1 MNNTVNP
8 VAIMRGVGEL
18 FLNSMKFANNV
29 NRSYSGEFADEGG
42 KVGWTVNA
50 RLPQRYRVNKGQAL
64 VIQPI
69 NDNIV
74 PITITDQAHVGLE
87 FSMASL
93 KLEIEDYQK
102 RYIAPAVEALVNQ
115 LDFDGLQRMYQEVW
129 NTVGT
134 PGVVPG
140 STGTLPQAAMNTYL
154 NANTKLTA
162 IGIPIAGRIAILSP
176 AMHAS
181 LMSGVAGLF
190 SPAAQIAA
198 NFRTGQ
204 FAGAALGVEEWYMDQ
219 NLAVHTVGA
228 LGGTPLVNGANQ
240 TGSTVSIDGGTAS
253 ITGYL
258 KKGDVI
264 QFAGVYAVNSMNYQS
279 TGVLQDFVVQA
290 DVDTN
295 GSGQASVNIKPSIIT
310 SGTNQTVTAAP
321 ADNAAVTVFGHASAY
336 ANLPSP
342 QGLIYNPDA
351 FALVMVDLEMPG
363 GVWAAERI
371 RNKALGIAVRF
382 IKDYNVMTD
391 QSPARVDILYGWK
404 AVRPEMAVRIAS

>member
-1 MNNTVNP
+1 
-8 VAIMRGVGEL
+8 MRGVGEL

-29 NRSYSGEFADEGG
+29 NRSYSSEFADEGG
-42 KVGWTVNA
+42 KIGWTVNA

-64 VIQPI
+64 VIQPV

-74 PITITDQAHVGLE
+74 PITITDQAHIGLE

-93 KLEIEDYQK
+93 KLEIEDYKK

-129 NTVGT
+129 NVVGV

-140 STGTLPQAAMNTYL
+140 STGTAQDVMRTYL
-154 NANTKLTA
+154 AANTKLTA
-162 IGIPIAGRIAILSP
+162 QGIPISGRIAILSP

-181 LMSGVAGLF
+181 LVAALSSLF
-190 SPAAQIAA
+190 TPAAQIAA

-204 FAGAALGVEEWYMDQ
+204 FAGNALGVEEWYMDQ
-219 NLAVHTVGA
+219 NLATHTVGA
-228 LGGTPLVNGANQ
+228 LGGVPVVAGADQ
-240 TGSTVSIDGGTAS
+240 TGSAIAISGASNS
-253 ITGYL
+253 ITGYW

-264 QFAGVYAVNSMNYQS
+264 QFAGVYAINSMNYQS
-279 TGVLQDFVVQA
+279 TGTLQDFVVQA
-290 DVDTN
+290 DVDT
-295 GSGQASVNIKPSIIT
+295 SGTGTATVNIKPSIIT
-310 SGTNQTVTAAP
+310 SGTQQTVSASP
-321 ADNAAVTVFGHASAY
+321 ANLAAVTTFGHASSY
-336 ANLPSP
+336 ANLASP

-382 IKDYNVMTD
+382 IKDYSVMTD

>member
-1 MNNTVNP
+1 
-8 VAIMRGVGEL
+8 
-18 FLNSMKFANNV
+18 
-29 NRSYSGEFADEGG
+29 
-42 KVGWTVNA
+42 
-50 RLPQRYRVNKGQAL
+50 
-64 VIQPI
+64 
-69 NDNIV
+69 
-74 PITITDQAHVGLE
+74 
-87 FSMASL
+87 
-93 KLEIEDYQK
+93 
-102 RYIAPAVEALVNQ
+102 